1 MLEVV
6 IQNWVYTSQRLLAV
20 MIFSAVLCYS
30 KKYLSQKNVVEKM
43 NANVMQ
49 GKVRHVTIA

>member
-1 MLEVV
+1 M
-6 IQNWVYTSQRLLAV
+6 
-20 MIFSAVLCYS
+20 CYS

-49 GKVRHVTIA
+49 GKVRHVALVLLAEINLKLEMHQLSCSWCIVRI